1 MPQDEPIE
9 GDTDANND
17 WEDGCRWWISAH
29 QRIAQM
35 PLVDLCAPADLHY
48 LFLLDVGDSSS
59 LLRDPVPAHLAAPP
73 RRALRGGGEDRA
85 EVRRTREGRCSSSSS
100 RWRPCRARR
109 RDVFFQKSC
118 PVDAVATTGAEK
130 GWGGGGDGRRQAR
143 RRCGGPRRPLREVR
157 PPSSPA
163 ATTQDPAPR
172 GLLPAGSHGILLPA
186 GFADMARGETTV
198 RAAGVGI
205 VESVGARDP
214 SCSSTGEDE
223 PYNGP
228 PAVSSAWENG
238 TEASPREA
246 TRRPSA
252 GQSGG

>member
-1 MPQDEPIE
+1 MAV
-9 GDTDANND
+9 GK
-17 WEDGCRWWISAH
+17 
-29 QRIAQM
+29 
-35 PLVDLCAPADLHY
+35 PA
-48 LFLLDVGDSSS
+48 
-59 LLRDPVPAHLAAPP
+59 
-73 RRALRGGGEDRA
+73 
-85 EVRRTREGRCSSSSS
+85 
-100 RWRPCRARR
+100 
-109 RDVFFQKSC
+109 
-118 PVDAVATTGAEK
+118 
-130 GWGGGGDGRRQAR
+130 

-157 PPSSPA
+157 PPLSPA

-228 PAVSSAWENG
+228 PAVSSGWENG
-238 TEASPREA
+238 TETSPREA

-252 GQSGG
+252 GQFGG

>member
-1 MPQDEPIE
+1 
-9 GDTDANND
+9 
-17 WEDGCRWWISAH
+17 
-29 QRIAQM
+29 M
-35 PLVDLCAPADLHY
+35 PLVDLCAPADLHS

-73 RRALRGGGEDRA
+73 RRALRGGVKTE
-85 EVRRTREGRCSSSSS
+85 RRSGG
-100 RWRPCRARR
+100 RARGAAAQAHRDGVHVELVAGMSFFRSPAPSMPSPRPGLR
-109 RDVFFQKSC
+109 RGGEAAEM
-118 PVDAVATTGAEK
+118 AVGKPA
-130 GWGGGGDGRRQAR
+130 

-157 PPSSPA
+157 PPLSPA
-163 ATTQDPAPR
+163 ATTQDPAPH

-186 GFADMARGETTV
+186 GFADMARGETTM

-252 GQSGG
+252 GQSGGDLQKFHRRDGARDGRCTCP

>member
-1 MPQDEPIE
+1 MI
-9 GDTDANND
+9 GKTDAV
-17 WEDGCRWWISAH
+17 GGSLHTSGLHRCRWWISAH
-29 QRIAQM
+29 QQIST
-35 PLVDLCAPADLHY
+35 P
-48 LFLLDVGDSSS
+48 
-59 LLRDPVPAHLAAPP
+59 
-73 RRALRGGGEDRA
+73 
-85 EVRRTREGRCSSSSS
+85 SSSSTPVTPPPS
-100 RWRPCRARR
+100 SEIRCRRIWLSVAGVKTERRSGGRARGAAAQAHRDGVHVELVAGMSFFRSPAPSMPSPRPGLR
-109 RDVFFQKSC
+109 RGGEAAEM
-118 PVDAVATTGAEK
+118 AVGKPA
-130 GWGGGGDGRRQAR
+130 

-157 PPSSPA
+157 PPLSPA
-163 ATTQDPAPR
+163 ATTQDPAPH

-186 GFADMARGETTV
+186 GFADMARGETTM

-238 TEASPREA
+238 TEASPHEA

>member
-1 MPQDEPIE
+1 M
-9 GDTDANND
+9 
-17 WEDGCRWWISAH
+17 
-29 QRIAQM
+29 
-35 PLVDLCAPADLHY
+35 
-48 LFLLDVGDSSS
+48 
-59 LLRDPVPAHLAAPP
+59 PAHLAAPP
-73 RRALRGGGEDRA
+73 RRALRGGGEDRV
-85 EVRRTREGRCSSSSS
+85 EVRRRTREGRCSSSSS
-100 RWRPCRARR
+100 RWRPCRTHR

-130 GWGGGGDGRRQAR
+130 GWGGGGDGRRQACR
-143 RRCGGPRRPLREVR
+143 SCGGLWRPLREVR
-157 PPSSPA
+157 LPPCLA
-163 ATTQDPAPR
+163 ATMQDPAPR